1 MSVHLT
7 VALSLLPLL
16 VVSYVVNPLLKSRG
30 LEKNILEIR
39 EEAAKTSLD
48 KVESSFLKVP
58 TYISAEPVEVCKYIS
73 LFAYQNTRL

>member
-58 TYISAEPVEVCKYIS
+58 TYISAEPVEVCKHIF
-73 LFAYQNTRL
+73 LFTYQNLRL